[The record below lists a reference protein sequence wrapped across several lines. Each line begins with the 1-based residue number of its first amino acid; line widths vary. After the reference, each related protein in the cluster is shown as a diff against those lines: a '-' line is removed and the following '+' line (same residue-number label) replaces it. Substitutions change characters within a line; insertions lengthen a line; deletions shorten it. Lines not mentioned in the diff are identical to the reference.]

1 MYPEPKFGLEYRAL
15 IETYRL
21 APEASFCQLE
31 SILERFFL
39 DRRRSGTSDSGKTS
53 KGGAVH

>member
-1 MYPEPKFGLEYRAL
+1 MYPEPKFGMEYRAL

-21 APEASFCQLE
+21 APEAAACQLE

-39 DRRRSGTSDSGKTS
+39 DRRRRGTSDPGKPL
-53 KGGAVH
+53 KGGALH